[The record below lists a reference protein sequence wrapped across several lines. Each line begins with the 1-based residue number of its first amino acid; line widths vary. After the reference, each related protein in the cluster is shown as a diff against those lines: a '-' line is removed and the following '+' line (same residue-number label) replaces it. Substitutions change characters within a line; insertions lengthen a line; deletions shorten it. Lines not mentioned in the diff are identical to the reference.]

1 MKISATAAITA
12 AVALAVIAIPCCE
25 AGCGETGP
33 WDELDAWARAI
44 NKDDCKDGLDEDLPD
59 KEIEEEVARCLA
71 DKIGDEESIT
81 TNLPYGTVCEALW
94 SEWSAWTDCIEKASE
109 DATDEEIDDDI
120 WACVDE
126 EIGFTAG
133 QYTFYMDKVL
143 GCKNHKVCVD
153 ACVKHAEEEE
163 QCVTDDAIN
172 RIKKYRE
179 DYIDCEKEVK
189 EENDN
194 LSDEKFDEEVANCLD
209 EKDANN
215 QNAAIYNQN
224 QGDDQASGRSSGTMR
239 NNNGNHFFRT
249 NGHK

>member
-1 MKISATAAITA
+1 MKISAIAAITA
-12 AVALAVIAIPCCE
+12 AVAVAVIAIPCCE

-33 WDELDAWARAI
+33 WDELDAWASG
-44 NKDDCKDGLDEDLPD
+44 KEEVSGYPLGDED
-59 KEIEEEVARCLA
+59 
-71 DKIGDEESIT
+71 KIVGEESIT
-81 TNLPYGTVCEALW
+81 TKMPCGTVCEALW
-94 SEWSAWTDCIEKASE
+94 SEWTIWTDCTSSVTENASE
-109 DATDEEIDDDI
+109 DATDEEIDAEV

-143 GCKNHKVCVD
+143 GCENHKACVD
-153 ACVKHAEEEE
+153 ACIKHAEEEE

-224 QGDDQASGRSSGTMR
+224 QGDDQASGRSSGTTSSSNR
-239 NNNGNHFFRT
+239 HFFRT
-249 NGHK
+249 KGPN